1 MKDKQIR
8 HIGMGTWKTKII
20 KKLHKGR
27 SEKCGMPKIYTA
39 NPPSGGWLGGRP
51 EDNGLKG

>member
-8 HIGMGTWKTKII
+8 HTGMGTWKTKII

-39 NPPSGGWLGGRP
+39 NPPPGGWLGGRP